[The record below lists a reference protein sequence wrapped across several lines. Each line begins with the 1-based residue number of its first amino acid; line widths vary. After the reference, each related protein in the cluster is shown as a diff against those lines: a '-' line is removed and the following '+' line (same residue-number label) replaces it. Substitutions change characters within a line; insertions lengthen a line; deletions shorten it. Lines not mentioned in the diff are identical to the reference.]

1 MTTAVGEAFYT
12 SVCLHQATGN
22 LFLHLRCSQKPP
34 GRATSPDEPSAVA
47 AAGESPES
55 SPPPDG
61 GGRGLRAAAVAR
73 GDAGT
78 PGEGVRAGKTV
89 EMGARPA
96 PRAPLPAGTWSWR
109 RCVSSPEGATGSTG
123 IGAVLSTMA
132 MVTNWMSQTL
142 PSLVGLN
149 GTVSRAGSS
158 EKITLFQSP
167 EEGWQ
172 LYTSAQAPD
181 GKCICTAV
189 IPAQSTCSRDGRS
202 RELRQLMEKVQNV
215 SQSMEVLELRTYRDL
230 QYVRSMETL
239 MRSLDARLR
248 GADGSLSAKSFQELK
263 DRMTELLPL
272 SLVLEQ
278 YKADTRTIVRL
289 REEVRNLSSSLAA
302 IQEEM
307 GAYGYEDLQQR
318 VMALEA
324 RLHACAQKL
333 GCGKLTGVSNP
344 ITIRAM
350 GSRFGS
356 WMTDTMAPSA
366 DSRVWYMDGYYKGRR
381 VLEFRTLGDFIK
393 GQNFIQHLL
402 PQPWAGTGH
411 VVYNGSLFYNKYQSN
426 VVVKYHFRSRSVLVQ
441 RSLPGAGYN
450 NTFPYSWGGFSDMDF
465 MVDESGLWAVYTT
478 NQNAGNIVVSRLDP
492 HTLEVLRSWDTG
504 YPKRSAGEAFMICGV
519 LYVTNSHLAGAKV
532 YFAYFTNTSS
542 YEYTD
547 VPFHNQYSHI
557 SMLDYNP
564 RERALYTWNN
574 GHQVLYNVTLFHVI
588 STAGDP

>member
-1 MTTAVGEAFYT
+1 MWPLTV
-12 SVCLHQATGN
+12 
-22 LFLHLRCSQKPP
+22 
-34 GRATSPDEPSAVA
+34 
-47 AAGESPES
+47 
-55 SPPPDG
+55 PPPPPPLLLLLLLCS
-61 GGRGLRAAAVAR
+61 GL
-73 GDAGT
+73 AG
-78 PGEGVRAGKTV
+78 
-89 EMGARPA
+89 
-96 PRAPLPAGTWSWR
+96 
-109 RCVSSPEGATGSTG
+109 
-123 IGAVLSTMA
+123 
-132 MVTNWMSQTL
+132 Q
-142 PSLVGLN
+142 
-149 GTVSRAGSS
+149 
-158 EKITLFQSP
+158 TLFQSP

-202 RELRQLMEKVQNV
+202 RELRQLMGKVQNV

-248 GADGSLSAKSFQELK
+248 AADGSLSAKSFQELK
-263 DRMTELLPL
+263 DRMSELLPL
-272 SLVLEQ
+272 SSVLEQ

-307 GAYGYEDLQQR
+307 GAYGYEDLQRR

-344 ITIRAM
+344 ITVRAM

-492 HTLEVLRSWDTG
+492 HTLEVVRSWDTG

>member
-1 MTTAVGEAFYT
+1 MMYAPST
-12 SVCLHQATGN
+12 SREGHLSSPWDP
-22 LFLHLRCSQKPP
+22 LFLP
-34 GRATSPDEPSAVA
+34 G
-47 AAGESPES
+47 
-55 SPPPDG
+55 
-61 GGRGLRAAAVAR
+61 
-73 GDAGT
+73 
-78 PGEGVRAGKTV
+78 GEGVN
-89 EMGARPA
+89 P
-96 PRAPLPAGTWSWR
+96 SWGSR
-109 RCVSSPEGATGSTG
+109 SLTLTSP
-123 IGAVLSTMA
+123 
-132 MVTNWMSQTL
+132 Q
-142 PSLVGLN
+142 
-149 GTVSRAGSS
+149 
-158 EKITLFQSP
+158 TLFQSP

-248 GADGSLSAKSFQELK
+248 AADGSLSAKSFQELK

-272 SLVLEQ
+272 SSVLEQ

-289 REEVRNLSSSLAA
+289 REEVRNLSGSLAT

-366 DSRVWYMDGYYKGRR
+366 DSRVS
-381 VLEFRTLGDFIK
+381 VLTPGVRTRGQGDIAR
-393 GQNFIQHLL
+393 GAL
-402 PQPWAGTGH
+402 
-411 VVYNGSLFYNKYQSN
+411 
-426 VVVKYHFRSRSVLVQ
+426 RSRSVLVQ

-492 HTLEVLRSWDTG
+492 HTLEVVRSWDTG

>member
-1 MTTAVGEAFYT
+1 MSEHSMLGCAECGMWWRLAGKVAVPSCAACACMLSVSPQGVVRCLVQTALRKAGDIQACDSRSWSPLSLVICKWRSSSPSRLAWPST
-12 SVCLHQATGN
+12 SQGTGQG
-22 LFLHLRCSQKPP
+22 HLSPGVPFSSSGGRMNSQLGFCSLTS
-34 GRATSPDEPSAVA
+34 TSP
-47 AAGESPES
+47 
-55 SPPPDG
+55 
-61 GGRGLRAAAVAR
+61 
-73 GDAGT
+73 
-78 PGEGVRAGKTV
+78 
-89 EMGARPA
+89 
-96 PRAPLPAGTWSWR
+96 
-109 RCVSSPEGATGSTG
+109 
-123 IGAVLSTMA
+123 
-132 MVTNWMSQTL
+132 Q
-142 PSLVGLN
+142 
-149 GTVSRAGSS
+149 
-158 EKITLFQSP
+158 TLFQSP

-189 IPAQSTCSRDGRS
+189 IPAQSACSRDGRS

-230 QYVRSMETL
+230 QYVRSMETP
-239 MRSLDARLR
+239 MRSLDTRLR
-248 GADGSLSAKSFQELK
+248 AAGGSLSAKSFQELK

-272 SLVLEQ
+272 SSVLEQ

-289 REEVRNLSSSLAA
+289 REEVRNLSGSLAA

-492 HTLEVLRSWDTG
+492 HTLEVMRSWDTG